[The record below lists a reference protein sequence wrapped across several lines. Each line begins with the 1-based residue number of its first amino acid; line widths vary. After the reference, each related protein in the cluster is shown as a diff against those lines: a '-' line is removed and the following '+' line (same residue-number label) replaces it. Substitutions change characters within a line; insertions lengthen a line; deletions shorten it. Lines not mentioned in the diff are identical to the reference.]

1 MPRGFLPLHAE
12 LGPCIATLSYESARA
27 DEKAALDQRTSAR
40 LDAWILVLA
49 SSRKEEEEEH
59 QRRTGRFGGRAK
71 DDSAVFALKPIGK
84 REKQQERA
92 QQNDCHKTR
101 EPEGADGERG
111 RESVE

>member
-49 SSRKEEEEEH
+49 SSRSEVRMMMMSIQGEQVMMMKRRRRRRASEEN
-59 QRRTGRFGGRAK
+59 RK
-71 DDSAVFALKPIGK
+71 I
-84 REKQQERA
+84 
-92 QQNDCHKTR
+92 
-101 EPEGADGERG
+101 RG
-111 RESVE
+111 QS